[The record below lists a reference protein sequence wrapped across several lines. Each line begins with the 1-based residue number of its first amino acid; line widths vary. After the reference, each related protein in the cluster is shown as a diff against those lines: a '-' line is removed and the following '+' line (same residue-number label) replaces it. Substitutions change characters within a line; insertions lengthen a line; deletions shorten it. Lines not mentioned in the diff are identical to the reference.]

1 MENLAWKPPK
11 KVGVKYLY
19 GHWASHFLPVNSSF
33 IKTSTSTTVD
43 RFLNLSFFELNLR
56 KIEDFLC
63 MAEQVSKKRANKDS
77 EEGKEVRK
85 EEPGNVLK

>member
-1 MENLAWKPPK
+1 
-11 KVGVKYLY
+11 
-19 GHWASHFLPVNSSF
+19 
-33 IKTSTSTTVD
+33 
-43 RFLNLSFFELNLR
+43 
-56 KIEDFLC
+56 

>member
-1 MENLAWKPPK
+1 MAPK

-19 GHWASHFLPVNSSF
+19 GHWASH
-33 IKTSTSTTVD
+33 STSTTVD

>member
-11 KVGVKYLY
+11 KVGVKYLPP
-19 GHWASHFLPVNSSF
+19 WASHFLPVCCSF
-33 IKTSTSTTVD
+33 IKTSTTVD

-56 KIEDFLC
+56 KIESFLC
-63 MAEQVSKKRANKDS
+63 MAEQVSKKRGNKDS